1 MCHPGDLEAPR
12 APGSN
17 TVIYCNI
24 SQLFLGQAFS
34 GFRNIVIILYI
45 TYIYITCIYVYI
57 YISIVYVYTCIRG
70 ICASDPSVQVKLPK
84 VGDVMDGQSV
94 ELLYLIVRKLLIPLN
109 HVQFYS
115 QRQSCVGL
123 EWHSNLI

>member
-17 TVIYCNI
+17 TVISANFFG
-24 SQLFLGQAFS
+24 SGVFS
-34 GFRNIVIILYI
+34 NHIVYILYI
-45 TYIYITCIYVYI
+45 TYIYIYILYTYYI
-57 YISIVYVYTCIRG
+57 YIYIVYVYTCIRV

-94 ELLYLIVRKLLIPLN
+94 SLLYLIVRKLLIPLN

-123 EWHSNLI
+123 EWHSNPI